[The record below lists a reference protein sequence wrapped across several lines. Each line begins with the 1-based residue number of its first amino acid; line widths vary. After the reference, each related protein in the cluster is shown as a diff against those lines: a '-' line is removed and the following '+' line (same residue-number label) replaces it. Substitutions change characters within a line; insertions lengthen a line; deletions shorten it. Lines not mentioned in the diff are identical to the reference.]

1 MNIRKCNN
9 LCLLN
14 NDAYKKLKKT
24 ELIMGELEYRL
35 SLLRDEMRSIRE
47 TIFHITDERKIK
59 YKSSRAQDI
68 VH

>member
-24 ELIMGELEYRL
+24 ELIMGELEYR
-35 SLLRDEMRSIRE
+35 
-47 TIFHITDERKIK
+47 
-59 YKSSRAQDI
+59 
-68 VH
+68 